1 MDPSTLDML
10 LLLRVYMHMCSEETL
25 QNIIDRNKA
34 IARGAAIDRRRSAK
48 AILLT
53 YTVVGDW

>member
-34 IARGAAIDRRRSAK
+34 IARGAAIDRRRKEKRKSNTFN
-48 AILLT
+48 L
-53 YTVVGDW
+53 YCW

>member
-34 IARGAAIDRRRSAK
+34 IARGAAIDRRRKEKRKSN
-48 AILLT
+48 T
-53 YTVVGDW
+53 FNF